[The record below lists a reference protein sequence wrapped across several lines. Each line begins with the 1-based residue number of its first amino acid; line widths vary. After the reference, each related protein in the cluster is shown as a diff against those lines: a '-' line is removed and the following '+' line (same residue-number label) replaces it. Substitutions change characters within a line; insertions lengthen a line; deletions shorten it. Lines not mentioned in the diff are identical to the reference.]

1 MAPVHGQIDR
11 TASGWKPMGGRMS
24 RLTQLLRQVQQ
35 ADPGLAAEL
44 DAEMKALTGRRA
56 FGLNFERHT
65 PETVDLPGRRIRRG
79 DKVRFIPERGAPTG
93 EVDQRIWRVTDIQGI
108 RGSAQ
113 ASLARFESHSGI
125 TERCDRAVDDL
136 VVVAEFRDTIY
147 PGLRSTGS
155 VERGEGKPFHA
166 VINAENYHALQTLLY
181 THEEKVDAIYI
192 DPPYNTGAKDWKY
205 NNNYVDKD
213 DSYRHSKWLA
223 FMERRLRLA
232 KRLLNPEDSVLIVA
246 IDENEV
252 HRLAIL
258 LQQLFAGCKVQM
270 VTALINPAGASI
282 VDQFSRVDEHLLFVH
297 VGKARPARTITDTT
311 PGTSTFVGA
320 DGEAK
325 PFTWEPFQR
334 SGGNSRRQDTQAK
347 FFPVFIEEKSGRIA
361 GCGNHLPLGIDRE
374 DAPPAPPGFVSQW
387 PVKQDGTEACW
398 QLSAPTFREYF
409 EAGRI
414 KIGRKNSRTGRW
426 GLSFLT
432 KGHMRAIDQG
442 ELVVEGRDEN
452 GSLIV
457 KNAVGR
463 IRTQVGKTMWT
474 NGAYSATEHGSTLL
488 RKFIP
493 RRKFPFPKSLYAV
506 EDALR
511 YYIGDK
517 PHALVVDFFAG
528 SGTTT
533 HAVARLNRQDG
544 GSRRSVCI
552 TNNEVSTDE
561 QVQLRALGF
570 RPGDADWERLGICE
584 YITKPRILAALTGI
598 NSDGLPIDGN
608 YRFVDEFPIVDGF
621 EENIEFFELT
631 YETPRRVA
639 HNRAFAAIAPLL
651 WLKAGAQG
659 SRIEEVSDTF
669 DLADR
674 YGVLF
679 DLDASAEFL
688 AKVGQEESVNMAFI
702 VTDDDRRFQM
712 VCEELPRR
720 VQPVRLYESYLNN
733 FEINTGRE

>member
-1 MAPVHGQIDR
+1 M
-11 TASGWKPMGGRMS
+11 TE
-24 RLTQLLRQVQQ
+24 LLRQVQQ
-35 ADPGLAAEL
+35 ADPSLAAEL

-65 PETVDLPGRRIRRG
+65 PETVDLPGRIVRTG
-79 DKVRFIPERGAPTG
+79 DKVRFIPERGEAAG
-93 EVDQRIWRVTDIQGI
+93 EIDQRIWRVAEINGD
-108 RGSAQ
+108 RRSAR
-113 ASLARFESHSGI
+113 ALLTRFEPQSGKS
-125 TERCDRAVDDL
+125 EQCHRAVEDL
-136 VVVAEFRDTIY
+136 VVVAEFRDAIY
-147 PGLRSTGS
+147 PGLRSTGR
-155 VERGEGKPFHA
+155 VERAQGKPFHA

-181 THEEKVDAIYI
+181 THEGKVDAIYI

-223 FMERRLRLA
+223 FMERRLKLA
-232 KRLLNPEDSVLIVA
+232 QRLLNPEESVLIVT

-258 LQQLFAGCKVQM
+258 LQQLFAGSKVQM
-270 VTALINPAGASI
+270 VTVLINPAGASI
-282 VDQFSRVDEHLLFVH
+282 IDQFSRVDEHLLFVH
-297 VGKARPARTITDTT
+297 IGKARPARTITDTT

-320 DGEAK
+320 DGETK

-347 FFPVFIEEKSGRIA
+347 FFPVFIDKKSGRIV
-361 GCGNHLPLGIDRE
+361 GCGDHLPSGIDRE
-374 DAPPAPPGFVSQW
+374 EAPPAPPGCVSQW
-387 PVKQDGTEACW
+387 PIKQDGTEACW
-398 QLSAPTFREYF
+398 QLSAPTFREYL

-414 KIGRKNSRTGRW
+414 RIGRRNSRTGRW

-432 KGHMRAIDQG
+432 KGHMRAIDRG
-442 ELVVEGRDEN
+442 ELTVEGRDEH

-457 KNAVGR
+457 KNAAGR
-463 IRTQVGKTMWT
+463 TRTQVGKTMWT

-488 RKFIP
+488 RKFLP
-493 RRKFPFPKSLYAV
+493 RRKFPYPKSLYAV

-517 PHALVVDFFAG
+517 PDALVVDFFAG

-533 HAVARLNRQDG
+533 HAVARLNHQDG
-544 GSRRSVCI
+544 GSRRSICI
-552 TNNEVSTDE
+552 TNNEVSTEE
-561 QVQLRALGF
+561 QSHLRASGF
-570 RPGDADWERLGICE
+570 RPGDAEWERLGICE
-584 YITKPRILAALTGI
+584 FITKPRIRAAFTGI
-598 NSDGLPIDGN
+598 NTDGSPIDSN
-608 YRFVDEFPIVDGF
+608 YRFIDEFSMADGF
-621 EENIEFFELT
+621 EENVEFFDLT

-639 HNRAFAAIAPLL
+639 HNRAFPAIAPLL
-651 WLKAGAQG
+651 WLKAGGEG
-659 SRIEEVSDTF
+659 SRIEEVTDTF
-669 DLADR
+669 ALADR
-674 YGVLF
+674 YAVLF

-688 AKVGQEESVNMAFI
+688 AKVALEDSVSMAFI

-712 VCEELPRR
+712 VCAELPRR